1 MKIGIVGCGAAARLC
16 HLQGL
21 THDGPFLLTALVDRV
36 LSHAVTAAE
45 HHRELRDADHPVAVL
60 TSVEAALPYID
71 AAVVATPHATH
82 ADVAEQLLRAGKHVL
97 VEKPLALT
105 PDECTRIRYA
115 AQQGSATVVPAY
127 VRRLFPAAQWVL
139 DLLDTGKLGDVVR
152 VTWREGRPYDW
163 PLLTGFMFDA
173 PSAGGGVLADT
184 GPHVFDML
192 YHWFG
197 GPVQLIRFED
207 NSAGGAD
214 SEARATVRFGS
225 VTAEIEISRLRELPN
240 ECVIHGTA
248 GSLTVG
254 TGLSASFVHLD
265 AAGHAVGQGPV
276 PTSPRTKDSWE
287 GLFHGQ
293 FEEFHRAVKGDAT
306 EYATFEDAV
315 TTVNL
320 LHECRTTSPEKL
332 SRPWEA
338 RPGQRPDP
346 DPDPAGRVAVTGA
359 TGFIGAHVVDRL
371 VAEGVSC
378 VAVVR
383 DLARLARLSHLDPRK
398 LTHVRT
404 DIRDVSA
411 LTEAFT
417 GCDVVI
423 HTVHGSS
430 GDTTEQWSVTVE
442 GTQAVLDAAAA
453 AKVRRLV
460 YVGTVAT
467 YDTADVR
474 DLNEDTPMLPTRAND
489 LEYAQQKLAAERLV
503 LAAAKKPE
511 VVSIQPTVVYGPWS
525 PAWTLGPIR
534 RLVEGRVNLPT
545 GDTPGL
551 CNAVHVHDVAAA
563 VTTLARAPHVDGR
576 RFLVSGPEPVKWGEF
591 YDAYRQMLNLAPPT
605 GYHGRELPDWERRL
619 YSDEAVVHCDRL
631 ASLGFRPRI
640 GFAEG
645 MTHTAEWAHWA
656 GLLR

>member
-1 MKIGIVGCGAAARLC
+1 MRIGIVGCGAAARLC

-21 THDGPFLLTALVDRV
+21 AHDGPFLLTALVDSV
-36 LSHAVTAAE
+36 FSHAVTAAE
-45 HHRELRDADHPVAVL
+45 HYRGLRDTDRPVAVL

-82 ADVAEQLLRAGKHVL
+82 ADVAGQLLRAGKHVL

-105 PDECTRIRYA
+105 PDECARIRDA

-127 VRRLFPAAQWVL
+127 VRRLFPAAQWVP
-139 DLLDTGKLGDVVR
+139 DLLKTGRLGDVIR
-152 VTWREGRPYDW
+152 VTWREGQPYDW

-173 PSAGGGVLADT
+173 PAAGGGVLADT
-184 GPHVFDML
+184 GPHVLDML

-214 SEARATVRFGS
+214 SEAHATVRFGS

-265 AAGHAVGQGPV
+265 AAGHVVGRGTV
-276 PTSPRTKDSWE
+276 PTSPRTRDSWA

-306 EYATFEDAV
+306 GYATFEDAA

-320 LHECRTTSPEKL
+320 IHECRTTSPGKL
-332 SRPWEA
+332 PRPWEA
-338 RPGQRPDP
+338 RPYQGS
-346 DPDPAGRVAVTGA
+346 DPAGRVAVTGA

-371 VAEGVSC
+371 VADGVSC

-383 DLARLARLSHLDPRK
+383 DLARLARLSHLDPQK

-417 GCDVVI
+417 GCDVVV
-423 HTVHGSS
+423 HTVYGSS

-467 YDTADVR
+467 YDTTDVR
-474 DLNEDTPMLPTRAND
+474 DLDEDTPMLPTRADD

-503 LAAAKKPE
+503 MAAAGNELE

-525 PAWTLGPIR
+525 PGWTLGPVR
-534 RLVEGRVNLPT
+534 RLVEGRANLPT
-545 GDTPGL
+545 GDTAGV

-563 VTTLARAPHVDGR
+563 ATALAWAPHVDGQR
-576 RFLVSGPEPVKWGEF
+576 LLVSGPEPVKWGEF
-591 YDAYRQMLNLAPPT
+591 YDAYRTMLNVAPPSA
-605 GYHGRELPDWERRL
+605 GYHGGELPDWERSL

-631 ASLGFRPRI
+631 ASHDFRPRV

-645 MTHTAEWAHWA
+645 MAQVAEWARWA